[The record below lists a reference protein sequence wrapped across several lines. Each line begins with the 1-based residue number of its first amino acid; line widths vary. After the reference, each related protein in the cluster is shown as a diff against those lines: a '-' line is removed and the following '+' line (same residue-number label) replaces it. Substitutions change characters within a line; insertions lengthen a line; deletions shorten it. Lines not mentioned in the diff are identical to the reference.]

1 MSRRQGEIRVS
12 KRTASLLMTFGMMLI
27 GIAAAFLIITG
38 IQRRSGEPNIEVAQP
53 VQDFGDVQFD
63 NTVQAE
69 FALRN
74 TGGKALEIIG
84 IPQVVVRAG
93 C

>member
-1 MSRRQGEIRVS
+1 MSRRQGEFRVS
-12 KRTASLLMTFGMMLI
+12 KRTASLVMAFGMMLI
-27 GIAAAFLIITG
+27 GIAAAWLVITG
-38 IQRRSGEPNIEVAQP
+38 LQRRSGEPNIEVARA
-53 VQDFGDVQFD
+53 VQNFGDVHFD